1 LTNSRVG
8 MANFV
13 DPHKVVA
20 RSAFL
25 AFPSAWNEVE
35 FEGGTKSEKFK
46 YQFSQVEWDLDLQEI
61 LNWISFQT
69 KNTKKR
75 SDHDKRQKRKK

>member
-1 LTNSRVG
+1 MIENIVESTLILPFLTNSRVG

-25 AFPSAWNEVE
+25 AFPSA
-35 FEGGTKSEKFK
+35 
-46 YQFSQVEWDLDLQEI
+46 
-61 LNWISFQT
+61 
-69 KNTKKR
+69 
-75 SDHDKRQKRKK
+75 